1 MRDIICTKPAGMKNA
16 KNATE
21 GLGTKA
27 EQQSTWTIK
36 GEEEDELMNQEE
48 NEQLEED
55 EDEEQEELIEQKKK
69 RSSLKNRR
77 S

>member
-1 MRDIICTKPAGMKNA
+1 MRDIRCTKPARKENA
-16 KNATE
+16 KKAKE

-55 EDEEQEELIEQKKK
+55 EDEE
-69 RSSLKNRR
+69 
-77 S
+77 